1 MQAIR
6 LEDLLSEYTARRRE
20 LDIQG
25 AYFLGDINEVEAE
38 RFSKALLLMA
48 IAREGDRSRPITVYI
63 NSGGGSVGA
72 GLAMMEMMYKVK
84 RDYGVVVNT
93 VVTGYA
99 YSMGAI
105 ILQAGDKRSMGE
117 FSTLMLHGGSWVL
130 SGEDEKIFKDYMKLA
145 EHYKVTVCQLFAR
158 RTGRH
163 DRKWWQRFIYSGHD
177 KFLSAQESLALG
189 LVDEISNPIDPSL
202 QPPVKDSSPVQGV
215 YH

>member
-1 MQAIR
+1 MQAVR
-6 LEDLLSEYTARRRE
+6 LEDLLGEYTARRRE
-20 LDIQG
+20 LDLQG
-25 AYFLGDINEVEAE
+25 AYFLGEINEDEAE
-38 RFSKALLLMA
+38 RFSKALLLMS

-84 RDYGVVVNT
+84 RDHGVTVNT

-130 SGEDEKIFKDYMKLA
+130 SGEDEKVFKDYLKLA
-145 EHYKVTVCQLFAR
+145 DHYKTIVCQLFAR
-158 RTGRH
+158 RTGKH
-163 DRKWWQRFIYSGHD
+163 DRKWWQRFIYSGRD
-177 KFLSAQESLALG
+177 KFLTDQECLALG
-189 LVDEISNPIDPSL
+189 LVDEIHSPVDPSIQL
-202 QPPVKDSSPVQGV
+202 PAQRSQRA
-215 YH
+215 YY

>member
-1 MQAIR
+1 MQAVR
-6 LEDLLSEYTARRRE
+6 LEDLLGEYTARRRE
-20 LDIQG
+20 LDLQG
-25 AYFLGDINEVEAE
+25 AYFLGEINEDEAE
-38 RFSKALLLMA
+38 RFSKALLLMS
-48 IAREGDRSRPITVYI
+48 IAREGDRGRPITVYI

-72 GLAMMEMMYKVK
+72 GLAMMEMMYKAK

-130 SGEDEKIFKDYMKLA
+130 SGEDEKIFKDYLKLA
-145 EHYKVTVCQLFAR
+145 EHYKTIVCQLFAR
-158 RTGRH
+158 RTGQH

-177 KFLSAQESLALG
+177 KFLTAQECLNHG
-189 LVDEISNPIDPSL
+189 LVDEIHSPVDPS
-202 QPPVKDSSPVQGV
+202 VQLPAPRSQRM